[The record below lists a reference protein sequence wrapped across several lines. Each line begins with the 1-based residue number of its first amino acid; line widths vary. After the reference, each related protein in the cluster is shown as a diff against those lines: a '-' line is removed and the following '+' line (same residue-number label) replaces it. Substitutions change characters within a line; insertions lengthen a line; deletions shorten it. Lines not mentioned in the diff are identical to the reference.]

1 MTIENSKVV
10 VAGIPVKI
18 VRKPIKNL
26 HLGVYPPNGR
36 VRVAAPIRINDNAV
50 RLAVV
55 QRLRWIKSQ
64 QARFQCQIRESE
76 REMVTGESHYVWGKR
91 YRLRVIPE
99 KNVRGV
105 RMRNQ
110 SRLELFV
117 PVGADVTQRRRILQQ
132 WYRNQLRELVPPL
145 LVKWQSIFGVSV
157 CNWRIRR
164 MKTKWGACSIE
175 ARRIWINLELAK
187 KPIQCLEYVIAHELT
202 HLLERHHND
211 HFVAILDKYVPHW
224 RAHRSIL
231 NAAPLAHERWKR
243 HSEVAGS

>member
-1 MTIENSKVV
+1 MTIETSKVV
-10 VAGIPVKI
+10 VGGIPIKI

-64 QARFQCQIRESE
+64 QARFQSQIRESE

-91 YRLRVIPE
+91 YRLRVIRE

-105 RMRNQ
+105 RLRNQ

-117 PVGADVTQRRRILQQ
+117 PPRADVTQRRRILQQ

-145 LVKWQSIFGVSV
+145 LAKWQSIFGVQCV
-157 CNWRIRR
+157 R
-164 MKTKWGACSIE
+164 
-175 ARRIWINLELAK
+175 LAD
-187 KPIQCLEYVIAHELT
+187 QTHEN
-202 HLLERHHND
+202 EMGSMQYRS
-211 HFVAILDKYVPHW
+211 AAYLDQSGTRK
-224 RAHRSIL
+224 
-231 NAAPLAHERWKR
+231 E
-243 HSEVAGS
+243 AGSMSRICDRP